1 MFKCSYSS
9 LEGRCASNVENHGLK
24 VIKMND
30 ARLDLDF
37 FLFQKFLNFKE
48 KLRTTALASAI
59 KTQLSD
65 LHIEIVSVM
74 EKLN

>member
-1 MFKCSYSS
+1 M
-9 LEGRCASNVENHGLK
+9 EGRCASNVENHWLK

-74 EKLN
+74 EKLNWIKKN